1 MTKSSQAKKQTK
13 TRRGGARRLAVT
25 LLTVQCAGL
34 LVAIVANM
42 FAVPALAQGQAGT
55 IGQAQPASSPGQQGR
70 TIKQIRDDFFDRNP
84 WAKKKHDQDRTE
96 TVPGTNQMQKAVD
109 EIPAFPM
116 PVSYNTATPL
126 DQSGQRWMMQMQ
138 SGVATTP
145 IQQRDIGNIVDNYT
159 NMNLFITDTSF
170 AIHSNQAIDRAL
182 QVDADPETK
191 NWNTGTAAS
200 MATAGASNSAANVAE
215 QSLMIAFDRII
226 DADGATALINV
237 ANEASGTGGNV
248 GALFR
253 TIPDAVGMVM
263 RMYKQVYVPM
273 AILFLLPGAVISQ
286 VKSTVG
292 RGLAN
297 TVNVQEAQHPFDG
310 LLRSIVAVFL
320 IPATQVIVSWSIDVG
335 NSMAFSMVD
344 WIDIPM
350 IIDWFHELSYNPPA
364 SNNDNTIRPPQPGGG
379 QQGGQQGGG
388 GGGTFAALGASML
401 GSFGG
406 FLGGLLDSLLGAWGG
421 AGEGIAVNQHEADV
435 HLERQGFLGI
445 ILQMTF
451 NILLYTA
458 GLFIVFMS
466 AYQVVLICYLFLLGP
481 LAAAFYAWPHV
492 NQGNGVAVF
501 RGVFGNWV
509 EAVIKVSLWRF
520 YWMVILAVITQRL
533 IYTGGG
539 TGDLQWEVCMFAS
552 FLGIMMYVPGQPFD
566 FLPTGAFGVAA
577 QNYTTAMQ
585 TAQGAAKGQGGGGGG
600 KGGGAAGGGKHSE
613 GEGGTQTNETKT
625 PGGDQQSPQGQQ
637 PQPEQPAQQQSR
649 GIEPSQNQGQPQNT
663 ENKTEQNV
671 QVQSPPSADKKEN
684 AGSGNDTASG
694 NQSSGAPPTQGGP
707 GSQSASPGGNASAPP
722 SAAPGGNQGKG
733 PGAGGQDSNKPVSG
747 NVTGNASGEG
757 KPKGAPVPLAPGG
770 GNGPAGSGSSQ
781 APAGAPPTSGPQSGQ
796 NAGGQQSPAS
806 PVVNVQAGGGGA
818 APPPSGG
825 DVSGGTASK
834 SVETTSNTQADN
846 AKKEDGKGGK

>member
-1 MTKSSQAKKQTK
+1 MMTKSSQAKNQTR
-13 TRRGGARRLAVT
+13 TGAANRARRLAVT

-42 FAVPALAQGQAGT
+42 LAAPALAQGQAGT
-55 IGQAQPASSPGQQGR
+55 IGQSQPASSPGQQGR
-70 TIKQIRDDFFDRNP
+70 TIKGVRDDYFLRAP

-116 PVSYNTATPL
+116 PVSYNTATPV
-126 DQSGQRWMMQMQ
+126 DNSGQNWYMRMQ
-138 SGVATTP
+138 SGVATTA

-170 AIHSNQAIDRAL
+170 AIHANQAIDRAL
-182 QVDADPETK
+182 QVEADPESK
-191 NWNTGTAAS
+191 NWSTGTAAS
-200 MATAGASNSAANVAE
+200 MASAGASNSAANVAE
-215 QSLMIAFDRII
+215 QSLIIAFDRII

-350 IIDWFHELSYNPPA
+350 IVDWFHELSYNPPA

-379 QQGGQQGGG
+379 QQGGQQG

-566 FLPTGAFGVAA
+566 FLPTGSFGVAA
-577 QNYTTAMQ
+577 QNYQAAMQ
-585 TAQGAAKGQGGGGGG
+585 TAQGAAKGGGGGGG
-600 KGGGAAGGGKHSE
+600 KGGGGGAGKGSE
-613 GEGGTQTNETKT
+613 GEGGTTHTNNNETKT
-625 PGGDQQSPQGQQ
+625 PSGDQPAQPGQQ
-637 PQPEQPAQQQSR
+637 PAAEPAAQQPSK
-649 GIEPSQNQGQPQNT
+649 GIEPSQGQQQPGQ
-663 ENKTEQNV
+663 EQKGDQSV
-671 QVQSPPSADKKEN
+671 QVASPPSAEKEKS
-684 AGSGNDTASG
+684 GSGNDT
-694 NQSSGAPPTQGGP
+694 SSGQGNAPPTQGG
-707 GSQSASPGGNASAPP
+707 GAAQQTANPGGNASAPP
-722 SAAPGGNQGKG
+722 SANPGSGKG
-733 PGAGGQDSNKPVSG
+733 PGSNGPGSGQPSGNQSG
-747 NVTGNASGEG
+747 NVSANASGDA
-757 KPKGAPVPLAPGG
+757 KPKGAPVPLAPNGG
-770 GNGPAGSGSSQ
+770 SATPGGASGGQ
-781 APAGAPPTSGPQSGQ
+781 TPAGAPPSAGAQGGQ
-796 NAGGQQSPAS
+796 QGGQQSPAS
-806 PVVNVQAGGGGA
+806 PVVNVQAGGNSS
-818 APPPSGG
+818 PPPASG
-825 DVSGGTASK
+825 DVSGGSASK